1 MLPLKAIRL
10 SGKREALVGS
20 YMIFFFLFLSLETGT
35 HYVALA
41 GLKLRNPP
49 ASASLMLGFK
59 KLGPTMPSS
68 YRILEAEEQQTD
80 KVQRMFF
87 K

>member
-10 SGKREALVGS
+10 SWKREALVGS
-20 YMIFFFLFLSLETGT
+20 YMIFLFLSLETGT

-49 ASASLMLGFK
+49 DSASLMLGFK
-59 KLGPTMPSS
+59 KHALHHAQLPQDS
-68 YRILEAEEQQTD
+68 
-80 KVQRMFF
+80 
-87 K
+87 